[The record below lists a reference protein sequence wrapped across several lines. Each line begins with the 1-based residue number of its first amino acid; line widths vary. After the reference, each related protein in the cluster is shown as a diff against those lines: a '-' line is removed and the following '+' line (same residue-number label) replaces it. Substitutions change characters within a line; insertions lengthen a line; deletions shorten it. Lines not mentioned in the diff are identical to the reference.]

1 MMYQTKGQ
9 YSKFIKNLSNSTS
22 KKQKNPVKKWTED
35 MNRPK
40 KTSKWPTDTWKR
52 APHHSASGK
61 YKSKPQWDTTL
72 HQSKRLKLTS
82 QETTDVGEDV
92 EKGESSYTVGGNAT
106 LENSMEAPQKVKNVT
121 TQRLSNCP
129 IRCLSKVHKVI
140 WRGKSTQMF
149 IVKLL
154 KEPRC
159 PSTDEWIKKMWYTYT
174 HTHTHTHTH
183 ITQPSKRTKSCHL
196 QGHGWN

>member
-1 MMYQTKGQ
+1 
-9 YSKFIKNLSNSTS
+9 
-22 KKQKNPVKKWTED
+22 

-72 HQSKRLKLTS
+72 HQSKWLKLTS

-129 IRCLSKVHKVI
+129 IRCLSKVHKGI
-140 WRGKSTQMF
+140 WRGKSTPMF

-159 PSTDEWIKKMWYTYT
+159 PSTDEWIKKMWYT
-174 HTHTHTHTH
+174 HTHTHTHTGILRSH
-183 ITQPSKRTKSCHL
+183 KKDRHLAICNDVDGNRAYYAEQNKSIKERKL
-196 QGHGWN
+196 SYNLSDMRNLRGVIGE